1 MLHAMP
7 VHGHSGAPQL
17 WYALAWCRA
26 DNYARVPAFLE
37 TAQAIFKTLLEDYHA
52 WNGTCGG
59 GVKWSVNNPYINA
72 ITNELFLATA
82 TRLHI
87 LTGGSK
93 VIVAGYTYL
102 EVSVLIDCVAALP
115 QAWKWYTSSPPPS
128 ARHSARICA

>member
-26 DNYARVPAFLE
+26 YNYARVPAFLE

-93 VIVAGYTYL
+93 VLVAGYTYL
-102 EVSVLIDCVAALP
+102 EVSVLIRTTRASVHNPRSGVRRAAC
-115 QAWKWYTSSPPPS
+115 SGPS
-128 ARHSARICA
+128 ASGRGS